1 MEDSDIQSTD
11 EWDDSGS
18 DYEATIKMTK
28 RKKASASKA
37 HQPPKRPRRET
48 AARMTPSPNSRPRPS
63 STEPSLQSFG
73 GTLPQSSEK
82 SISAKEIFDA
92 VYSGKSAMV
101 TVVDEWLDVYKQ
113 SREDGLLVLIN
124 FIVQSCGCKGVVS
137 REMLDNLQN
146 ADIIC
151 QLTKDFKEDSANY
164 PLCATGPQQRKF
176 KAGFCE
182 FARVLVHTC
191 RNSLV
196 YDEYLFPSVL
206 ELLTGLS
213 DSQVRAFRHTSTLLA
228 VKLTTGLVEQSVIVS
243 VQLQTTQRQY
253 DMENSK
259 PLRDRASDKLEELQA
274 VISEIKENR
283 EELSSIIVSTFSGV
297 FINRYRDRLPEI
309 RAACIAEL
317 GVWLKTDPEYF
328 LNDGSLKYLGWTL
341 HDKQSV
347 VRLQCVKALQGLY
360 QKTEFIGRLE
370 LFTSRFKER
379 MLSMVMDKEPEIAV
393 EIIKLLQ
400 LIDQTADG
408 GLEEEE
414 CGQIY
419 PLVYATHQ
427 GLASAAG
434 LFLCHK
440 LRSLIATEDGGNENA
455 NAAFIHVLISFF
467 IQSELHEHAA
477 YLVDSLWAVAESELK
492 DWDTMTTFLLQ
503 DSGLMYEDEG
513 ALIEVMMCSMRQAS
527 EATPPVGRAQGRKS
541 VKDKRIQEQDRRR
554 ITNHFIPLLPQL
566 LTKYSADS
574 GIVSLLLKAPLY
586 FDLEMY
592 CSSPSMEKHLDLL
605 LVQICGI
612 MLKHTETTV
621 LDACATLVD
630 RLCSNSFTFSSR
642 ADRAFSQ
649 LMDTLTECF
658 FSSLRDIEQAAADED
673 DIYRVSTPL
682 KRIAA
687 LSSAKDP
694 RGWRL
699 FQPCMQL
706 MKSQLESGFPDR
718 EVLIFSYFLQ
728 LMVSALRCAAH
739 HSMWAKVSI
748 AQNMTTKAELGA
760 VEKQVPSFY
769 RVCEMCLSVNQADIR
784 NVAFELL
791 CDLLLIYST
800 AARSHPNMP
809 SLVCLPSESLRAEMG
824 AFLVDYIF
832 ADSEDLEL
840 SGEDEEEQK
849 ITELQKKRS
858 QLVGFCRLTLC
869 GVLDI
874 TAATDVFKYYHQ
886 CFNDFGDIIKET
898 LSRTRLISPIL
909 SAKTV
914 CLSLQQLFSE
924 VLTEEQ
930 QDLSMVQDLAKR
942 LASSFGV
949 FLDRERKP
957 LLTLHSDGIRFALKD
972 ANEEQ
977 QPNVAFL
984 EILSEFSSK
993 LVQQDRMD
1001 LASFIRTECPS
1012 TALSGPSVKM
1022 YQRSLEG
1029 RLFKVREL
1037 QDKGEVSSAHDILA
1051 PKHKRPAK
1059 PFPAINTPR
1068 SPSMDEVSIHS
1079 GLSTP
1084 IMTSTLLRQPA
1095 APVTIRPPKILES
1108 DEEHTPTEPD
1118 SEDEF
1123 SSRFQMRRVR
1133 PIKRRMSSY
1142 SSSASLLEQ
1151 NDQHSHSAMLSPI
1164 EDLEEPEEEEA
1175 DMDTDD
1181 EGSYTLPSTRHISVM
1196 DELFD

>member
-1 MEDSDIQSTD
+1 MRANPSSARVASKQLRKGYSYFLKQHLVGYEMEDSDIQSMD

-18 DYEATIKMTK
+18 DYEATINTPK
-28 RKKASASKA
+28 RKSTSATNA
-37 HQPPKRPRRET
+37 RQPPKRPRRNT
-48 AARMTPSPNSRPRPS
+48 AARMTPSPNSRPRPQ
-63 STEPSLQSFG
+63 QS
-73 GTLPQSSEK
+73 PQK
-82 SISAKEIFDA
+82 RISAKDIFDA
-92 VYSGKSAMV
+92 VCSGKSAMV
-101 TVVDEWLDVYKQ
+101 TVVDEWLDIYKQ

-137 REMLDNLQN
+137 REMLDSLQKT
-146 ADIIC
+146 DIIS
-151 QLTKDFKEDSANY
+151 QLAKDFKEDSANY
-164 PLCATGPQQRKF
+164 PLCATGPQLRKF

-182 FARVLVHTC
+182 FAQVLVHSC

-196 YDEYLFPSVL
+196 YDEYLFPYVL

-213 DSQVRAFRHTSTLLA
+213 DSQLRAFRHTSTLLA
-228 VKLTTGLVEQSVIVS
+228 IKLTTGLVEQSVIVS
-243 VQLQTTQRQY
+243 DQLQTTQRQY
-253 DMENSK
+253 DMENNK
-259 PLRDRASDKLEELQA
+259 QLRDRARDKLEELQA
-274 VISEIKENR
+274 VISEMKENR

-309 RAACIAEL
+309 RAACIEEL

-328 LNDGSLKYLGWTL
+328 LNDSCLKYLGWTL
-341 HDKQSV
+341 YDKRNV
-347 VRLQCVKALQGLY
+347 VRLQCVKVLQGLY
-360 QKTEFIGRLE
+360 QNIEFIGRLE

-379 MLSMVMDKEPEIAV
+379 MLSMVMDKEPQIAV
-393 EIIKLLQ
+393 EVIKLLE
-400 LIDQTADG
+400 LINQSAEG

-419 PLVYATHQ
+419 PLVYVKHQ

-434 LFLCHK
+434 FFLYNK
-440 LRSLIATEDGGNENA
+440 LRSLIATEDGDNENT
-455 NAAFIHVLISFF
+455 NSAFIHVLISFF

-492 DWDTMTTFLLQ
+492 DWDAMTTCLLQ

-513 ALIEVMMCSMRQAS
+513 ALIELMMCCMRQAS
-527 EATPPVGRAQGRKS
+527 EASPPVGRAQRKKS
-541 VKDKRIQEQDRRR
+541 VKDKRIQEKDQRR

-574 GIVSLLLKAPLY
+574 GIVGLLLKAPLY

-592 CSSPSMEKHLDLL
+592 SSSPSMEKHLDLL

-630 RLCSNSFTFSSR
+630 KLCSDSFIFSSR

-649 LMDTLTECF
+649 LMDTLSECF
-658 FSSLRDIEQAAADED
+658 FSNLRDLHHAAADED
-673 DIYRVSTPL
+673 NVYRASTPL
-682 KRIAA
+682 KRLAA

-694 RGWRL
+694 RSWRL

-706 MKSQLESGFPDR
+706 MKSQIESGFPDR
-718 EVLIFSYFLQ
+718 EFLQ

-739 HSMWAKVSI
+739 HLIWAKVSS
-748 AQNMTTKAELGA
+748 AQNVMTEAELGLL
-760 VEKQVPSFY
+760 EKQVPSFY
-769 RVCEMCLSVNQADIR
+769 RVCEMCLSVNEADIR

-791 CDLLLIYST
+791 CDLLLIYSKP
-800 AARSHPNMP
+800 AHSHPNTQ

-832 ADSEDLEL
+832 TDDEDLEL
-840 SGEDEEEQK
+840 SGEEEEEQK
-849 ITELQKKRS
+849 ITELQRKRS
-858 QLVGFCRLTLC
+858 LLRFS
-869 GVLDI
+869 
-874 TAATDVFKYYHQ
+874 
-886 CFNDFGDIIKET
+886 DFGDIIKET
-898 LSRTRLISPIL
+898 LSRTRQISPVL
-909 SAKTV
+909 SAKTI

-924 VLTEEQ
+924 MMSEEQ
-930 QDLSMVQDLAKR
+930 QDLSMVQELAKR

-949 FLDRERKP
+949 FLPHERKP
-957 LLTLHSDGIRFALKD
+957 LMALHSDGIRFALKD

-984 EILSEFSSK
+984 EILSQFSSK
-993 LVQQDRMD
+993 LVLQDRMD
-1001 LASFIRTECPS
+1001 IASSIRSQCPT

-1029 RLFKVREL
+1029 HLFKVSEV
-1037 QDKGEVSSAHDILA
+1037 QDKGEV
-1051 PKHKRPAK
+1051 PV
-1059 PFPAINTPR
+1059 INTAT
-1068 SPSMDEVSIHS
+1068 SSSMDESSFHS
-1079 GLSTP
+1079 GFSTP

-1095 APVTIRPPKILES
+1095 TPVTTTLPKILES
-1108 DEEHTPTEPD
+1108 EDERTSTEPE
-1118 SEDEF
+1118 SEEDF
-1123 SSRFQMRRVR
+1123 SSGFMRRVK
-1133 PIKRRMSSY
+1133 PIRRRVSAFT
-1142 SSSASLLEQ
+1142 SSASLL
-1151 NDQHSHSAMLSPI
+1151 DQPDSHSHSTMLSPI

-1175 DMDTDD
+1175 HMSHYETDD
-1181 EGSYTLPSTRHISVM
+1181 EGSCTLPSTRHISIM